1 MSTTRRSDAGAA
13 VAGLFARS
21 PVTGGLAAPDHHADD
36 PAKPRRA
43 AAADQPR
50 LRSAESVQARLRLG
64 VELTERQVGF
74 LRELSRPA
82 RTGAPRTLGSKFV
95 GTAILSAAIELI
107 AEAGIDMHG
116 VAAGDLEGMS
126 SRARAA
132 LVAASVPNEPRVS
145 DE

>member
-1 MSTTRRSDAGAA
+1 MPSNDVDDAEQSRR
-13 VAGLFARS
+13 AR
-21 PVTGGLAAPDHHADD
+21 
-36 PAKPRRA
+36 PRR
-43 AAADQPR
+43 DR
-50 LRSAESVQARLRLG
+50 RQAL
-64 VELTERQVGF
+64 
-74 LRELSRPA
+74 
-82 RTGAPRTLGSKFV
+82 
-95 GTAILSAAIELI
+95 IDAAIELI